1 MEQFFENI
9 GIIVFIAVIV
19 MSVIFNTV
27 SAKIKEAAAAA
38 ERSRDYQKKPHKFN
52 PFSSESPEEFF
63 ERVRE
68 EDQSSKKLKLNSKHK
83 KKTPPRPL
91 QNQTSINHYEEP
103 AHDIGSSS
111 KTTKT
116 AAVKSSNKIDITDKK
131 ALRKAIIINEVL
143 SQPKA
148 YDL

>member
-1 MEQFFENI
+1 MEQIFENI

-19 MSVIFNTV
+19 MSVVFNTV

-38 ERSRDYQKKPHKFN
+38 ERSRDYQKKTHKFN
-52 PFSSESPEEFF
+52 PLSSESPEEFF
-63 ERVRE
+63 ERVRKE
-68 EDQSSKKLKLNSKHK
+68 ESSSKKLKLNSKHK
-83 KKTPPRPL
+83 KKTPPLPL
-91 QNQTSINHYEEP
+91 RDQTNFEKPVHNVDRSAKVTKKDAVNQN
-103 AHDIGSSS
+103 
-111 KTTKT
+111 
-116 AAVKSSNKIDITDKK
+116 NKIDITDKK